1 MPFEATGNGM
11 QGTFKYQ
18 DLEKRII
25 DLRKAL
31 DEETE
36 SWIQKGAIAVKNY
49 ETIASNLQH
58 QFHQCSNHFSKNPNG
73 ITITLEMEKDNPFV
87 WTMVYNIHIN
97 LLTTGLLW
105 TTDE

>member
-1 MPFEATGNGM
+1 MPFESTGNGM
-11 QGTFKYQ
+11 QGKFMYQ

-25 DLRKAL
+25 NLRKAL

-36 SWIQKGAIAVKNY
+36 SWIQNGAKAVKNY

-87 WTMVYNIHIN
+87 WTMVHNTSTS

-105 TTDE
+105 STNE